1 MAPRRSALQHM
12 LRGLLVLLA
21 IAQLAQL
28 ARASASPG
36 ANIVDEELTEDQ
48 IAYYRDIFEQY
59 DEDKDQ
65 RISMEENLAQD
76 KIIADEQQ
84 KPFDEVPS
92 RAPAGRGRA
101 TARAR
106 TAARTHASYARSLSV
121 RGVCGGD

>member
-1 MAPRRSALQHM
+1 
-12 LRGLLVLLA
+12 
-21 IAQLAQL
+21 
-28 ARASASPG
+28 
-36 ANIVDEELTEDQ
+36 VDEELTEDQ

>member
-1 MAPRRSALQHM
+1 MAPRRSTLQHM

-28 ARASASPG
+28 ARAAASPG

-76 KIIADEQQ
+76 KVIADDQQ
-84 KPFDEVPS
+84 KPFDEVS
-92 RAPAGRGRA
+92 LLPAGRGATRPRA
-101 TARAR
+101 LTLWPARMRCVLCAF
-106 TAARTHASYARSLSV
+106 AACAW
-121 RGVCGGD
+121 GGD